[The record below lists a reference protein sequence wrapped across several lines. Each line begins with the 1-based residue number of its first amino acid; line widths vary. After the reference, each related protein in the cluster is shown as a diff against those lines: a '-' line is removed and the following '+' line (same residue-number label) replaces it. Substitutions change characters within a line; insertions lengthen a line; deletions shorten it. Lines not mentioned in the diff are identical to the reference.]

1 MGGSEQEAGPRSR
14 RRSAWR
20 RGILGA
26 LVPLALLAAW
36 QVDPALIFPGG
47 PKPVPAPVVVPAEP
61 AGPVEPLAELPL
73 LPPPPQALAPRVPQR
88 VPHLTLELPRRHRD
102 LVARALA
109 TQAASEE
116 VAPDPDPDPLL
127 ALAPDDEVYPI
138 GLPDNPLADLRPLY
152 FVDGPGGGGLRLRKP
167 KLPPAPVPE
176 PGTALLVALG
186 LGLGASAAAARRE
199 RPAGCP
205 PRGRPRPALP

>member
-1 MGGSEQEAGPRSR
+1 MGRSEEEAGTRAR

-20 RGILGA
+20 RGLLGA

-36 QVDPALIFPGG
+36 QVDPALIFPGA
-47 PKPVPAPVVVPAEP
+47 PKAAPAPVVVPAEP
-61 AGPVEPLAELPL
+61 VEPLADLPL
-73 LPPPPQALAPRVPQR
+73 LPPAPPPPPALAPRVPQR
-88 VPHLTLELPRRHRD
+88 VPHLSLELPRRHRD
-102 LVARALA
+102 LMARALA
-109 TQAASEE
+109 TQAASEA

-127 ALAPDDEVYPI
+127 ALAPDEEVYPI

-152 FVDGPGGGGLRLRKP
+152 FVDGPGGGLRLRKP

-186 LGLGASAAAARRE
+186 LGFGASAAAVRRE
-199 RPAGCP
+199 RPAGSP